1 MSISELR
8 WKIFELIWASE
19 SMRKKT
25 LLALALTC
33 KSFTGPALDLLW
45 RELDGLDPLIRCL
58 PPSLWKIDK
67 QELKFQRVMT
77 LDDWSIF
84 RKYSCRV
91 SSLEMTYAPRA
102 IRVGTDIW
110 GALDC
115 PPFPL
120 PLLPNLTTLRWDAPD
135 EAFPCIRSFVTQT
148 LTTLIISTYY
158 TTFSFGPCVQPI
170 LSCIPALCPSVSHVE
185 FHGDEESGDEESGDA
200 ESGDA
205 SIALQSWSHLISVRT
220 GSVSN
225 AAILHLS
232 NLPSLRKLYVGL
244 CSTPIDADAQNLLRH
259 PAFPALHTL
268 DVRCNTLAP
277 LDTFFDTFSLA
288 PKILCI
294 RVIDGWHSTEHL
306 PASMSR
312 ISNACAHSAL
322 EHLEIVDDEFG
333 INFDAS
339 IGAAVFQPIYAF
351 RNLRIFH
358 FEVEPDVLLHDGTL
372 MQMAE
377 AWPLLEDL
385 AILGALSTSS
395 HQHVTPNGLVSLL
408 QRCPRLSSIRI
419 SMDWSAVDRPDVSPN
434 IPYGGFAHKALTCAD
449 FGSSKIR
456 QAVGVAAFMSAIA
469 PKLRTI
475 TGWDS
480 ESHYEHDDYKIYSS
494 RWKAVDDLV
503 KAFSM
508 VRAQERRMML
518 GAIRRG
524 FVRR

>member
-1 MSISELR
+1 
-8 WKIFELIWASE
+8 
-19 SMRKKT
+19 
-25 LLALALTC
+25 
-33 KSFTGPALDLLW
+33 
-45 RELDGLDPLIRCL
+45 
-58 PPSLWKIDK
+58 
-67 QELKFQRVMT
+67 
-77 LDDWSIF
+77 
-84 RKYSCRV
+84 
-91 SSLEMTYAPRA
+91 
-102 IRVGTDIW
+102 
-110 GALDC
+110 
-115 PPFPL
+115 
-120 PLLPNLTTLRWDAPD
+120 
-135 EAFPCIRSFVTQT
+135 

-158 TTFSFGPCVQPI
+158 PAFNFGPCVQPI
-170 LSCIPALCPSVSHVE
+170 LSCIPALCPSVSHFE
-185 FHGDEESGDEESGDA
+185 LHGDEESGDEESGDE

-220 GSVSN
+220 GTVSN

-244 CSTPIDADAQNLLRH
+244 CSTPNDADTQNLLRR

-268 DVRCNTLAP
+268 DVRCDTLAP

-288 PKILCI
+288 PKILFI
-294 RVIDGWHSTEHL
+294 RVIDGWHSIEDL

-322 EHLEIVDDEFG
+322 EHLRIVDDDFG
-333 INFDAS
+333 VGFDAS
-339 IGAAVFQPIYAF
+339 ISAAVFQPIYAF

-377 AWPLLEDL
+377 AWPLLEHL

-408 QRCPRLSSIRI
+408 QRCPRLSSIHI

-434 IPYGGFAHKALTCAD
+434 IPYEGFAHKALTRAD

-456 QAVGVAAFMSAIA
+456 QATGVAAFMSAIA
-469 PKLRTI
+469 PKLHTI

-480 ESHYEHDDYKIYSS
+480 ESHYEHDDYKIYYS

-518 GAIRRG
+518 RAIRGG